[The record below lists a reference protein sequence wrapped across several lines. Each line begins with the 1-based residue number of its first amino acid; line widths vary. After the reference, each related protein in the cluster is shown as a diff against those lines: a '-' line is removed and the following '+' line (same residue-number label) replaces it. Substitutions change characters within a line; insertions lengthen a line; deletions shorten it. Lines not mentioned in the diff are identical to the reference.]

1 MRSLLIYLKDY
12 KKETILAP
20 LFKMLEAS
28 FELLVPLVMAAV
40 IDVGIA
46 GQDGS
51 YIIKMCLVLIAL
63 GIIGLVCS
71 ITAQYFSAKAAA
83 GFGTGVRH
91 ALFEHIQQFTFTE
104 MDAIGTS
111 TLITRMTSDVN
122 QAQSGVNLV
131 LRLFLRSPFI
141 VFGAMI
147 MAFTVD
153 VKAALIFVVV
163 IPLLSVIVFG
173 IMLITMPLY
182 KKVQADLDSVLLDAR
197 ENLAGAR
204 VIRAFNKEADE
215 RKKFE
220 RENQA
225 LTDAQKFVGRISG
238 LMNPLTYIIV
248 NGGIIALIYAGAL
261 RVQAGDL
268 TQGQVVAL
276 INYMSQILVELVKL
290 ANLIITVTKAVAC
303 GRRIESVLKTMP
315 EMSNGKK
322 KWEKAACPGTED
334 SGSEED
340 DGGTAPAVEFSHV
353 SLTYKDAGA
362 ESLTDLTFRVA
373 RGQTVGI
380 IGGTGSGKS
389 SLVNLIPRFYDA
401 TRGEV
406 KLFGENIKD
415 YDVESLR
422 SRIGVVFQKAVL
434 FKGTIGEN
442 LRWGNADATE
452 EELEEALA
460 VSQAKE
466 FVDAKP
472 GRLEFQIKQGGRNL
486 SGGQKQRLTI
496 ARALVRKPEIL
507 ILDDSASALDFAT
520 DAALRSAIRGMSGE
534 LTVFIVSQRAAS
546 IQYADQ
552 IIVLEDGKMAGSGT
566 HAELLKNCPAY
577 QEIYYSQFPKE
588 VVSNG

>member
-40 IDVGIA
+40 IDIGIA
-46 GQDGS
+46 RQDS
-51 YIIKMCLVLIAL
+51 PYIVKMCLVLVAL

-91 ALFEHIQQFTFTE
+91 ALFEHIQSFTFTE
-104 MDAIGTS
+104 MDTIGSS
-111 TLITRMTSDVN
+111 TLITRMTSDIN

-182 KKVQADLDSVLLDAR
+182 KKVQSNLDSVLLTTR

-215 RKKFE
+215 RKRFE
-220 RENQA
+220 GENQA

-238 LMNPLTYIIV
+238 MMNPLTYIVV

-268 TQGQVVAL
+268 TQGEVVAL

-303 GRRIESVLKTMP
+303 GNRIESVLKITP
-315 EMSNGKK
+315 EMKNGDKA
-322 KWEKAACPGTED
+322 WESDIPGEERD
-334 SGSEED
+334 SV
-340 DGGTAPAVEFSHV
+340 PAVKFSHV
-353 SLTYKDAGA
+353 SLTYKDAAA
-362 ESLTDLTFRVA
+362 ESLTDLSFRID

-406 KLFGENIKD
+406 KIFGENIKA

-422 SRIGVVFQKAVL
+422 SRIGVVLQKAVL
-434 FKGTIGEN
+434 FKGTIEEN
-442 LRWGNADATE
+442 LRWGNENASPE
-452 EELEEALA
+452 EMEEALEI
-460 VSQAKE
+460 SQAKE
-466 FVDAKP
+466 FVDTKP
-472 GRLEFQIKQGGRNL
+472 GRLEFRIEQGGRNL

-496 ARALVRKPEIL
+496 ARALVRRPEIL

-520 DAALRSAIRGMSGE
+520 DAALRSAIRGMRDG

-552 IIVLEDGKMAGSGT
+552 IIVLEDGKIAGTGT
-566 HAELLKNCPAY
+566 HEELLAGCPAY

-588 VVSNG
+588 VASNG